1 MNEDEIA
8 SEMFARLGVRVQA
21 KEGQKDVRRRGW
33 WRDGNAEEAQ
43 DLKKDR
49 KSVLAP
55 YQGGTAGQER

>member
-1 MNEDEIA
+1 
-8 SEMFARLGVRVQA
+8 MFARLGVRVQA